1 VIIDKQ
7 GRIAGKVSLIDIALL
22 LIFIGLLIGFGY
34 RNLAPRAVQLTT
46 ADSTFYVTVRV
57 EPLRHFSI
65 DAINIGDIFFER
77 HEQQPLGTVAYIRT
91 QPAMDIIKLL
101 DGTPVFVPMEEK
113 YTMFLTLRCSGN
125 ETERGFFIN
134 GNTHV
139 AEGSDMII
147 QSNRVACIARI
158 YSISDNLG
166 G

>member
-1 VIIDKQ
+1 V
-7 GRIAGKVSLIDIALL
+7 IDIALL

-34 RNLAPRAVQLTT
+34 RNLAPRAVLLTT
-46 ADSTFYVTVRV
+46 TDTEFYVTVRV

-77 HEQQPLGTVAYIRT
+77 HEQQPLGTVADIRT

-101 DGTPVFVPMEEK
+101 DGTPLLVEMEDK
-113 YTMFLTLRCSGN
+113 YTMFMTLRANGN
-125 ETERGFFIN
+125 RTDRGFFIN

-147 QSNRVACIARI
+147 QSNMVACVARI
-158 YSISDNLG
+158 YSISENLEG
-166 G
+166 